1 MTRLRYAVSVLLAL
15 STLLL
20 AAAPAG
26 ALPIASG
33 SKCKSN
39 WVNNPEA
46 MACFIQGQ
54 EDIRNGVS
62 RPHYVACTSDGAIHC
77 CVDTPTGQDCE
88 GISAGKTGG
97 RNHIEDLQM
106 SALLLAQ
113 QTIMSRLTHMES
125 VLNDLKATIGEANVC
140 PVRD

>member
-1 MTRLRYAVSVLLAL
+1 MRRQSYAVLVVLAL

-20 AAAPAG
+20 AAAPAS

-33 SKCKSN
+33 SKCNST

-62 RPHYVACTSDGAIHC
+62 RPHYVACTAGGEIFC
-77 CVDTPTGQDCE
+77 CVDNANGQDCE
-88 GISAGKTGG
+88 AVAQSKTGG
-97 RNHIEDLQM
+97 RRHLEDLQ
-106 SALLLAQ
+106 
-113 QTIMSRLTHMES
+113 
-125 VLNDLKATIGEANVC
+125 
-140 PVRD
+140 